1 MLTKQDCIQF
11 DLFTTKQFALLYLGG
26 EIKYGQGA
34 IILDLIIDFVL
45 PFLD

>member
-1 MLTKQDCIQF
+1 MLTEQYCIYF
-11 DLFTTKQFALLYLGG
+11 DLFTTNQFVLLYLGG